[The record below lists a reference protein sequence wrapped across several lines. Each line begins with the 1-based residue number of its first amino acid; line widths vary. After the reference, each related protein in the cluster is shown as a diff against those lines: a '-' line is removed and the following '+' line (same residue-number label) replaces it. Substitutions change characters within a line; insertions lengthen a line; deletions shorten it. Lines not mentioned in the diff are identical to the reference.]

1 MNYKASFPQ
10 TRLRRL
16 RYSPVVRKMVTE
28 TQVSVDDLIMPLF
41 VCPGENVNN
50 PISSMP
56 GNSQL
61 SIDNL
66 VKECKSIYALG
77 VKSVLLFGIPEHK
90 DEDGSVACEDNGIVQ
105 KAIRAIK
112 KEIPELYIVADVC
125 NCEYTTHGHCGPIVD
140 NDVDNDRTLVIL
152 AKQSV
157 SLAKAGADMIAPSDM
172 MDGRIAAI
180 RKALDENGF
189 YKTPIMSYAAKYASG
204 FYGPFREAAE
214 SAPKFGDRA
223 SYQMNPANSDEAMRE
238 IQLDIQEGADIV
250 MVKPALSYLDIIYR
264 AKHMFNMPVAAYNVS
279 GEFSMVKATAANGWI
294 DETRVMMEIMT
305 SIKRA
310 GADIIITYHAK
321 AVAEFL
327 NKK

>member
-1 MNYKASFPQ
+1 MNYEASFPQ

-28 TQVSVDDLIMPLF
+28 THVSVDDLIMPLF

-61 SIDNL
+61 SVDNL
-66 VKECKSIYALG
+66 VKECKTISDLG
-77 VKSVLLFGIPEHK
+77 IKSVLLFGIPEHK
-90 DEDGSVACEDNGIVQ
+90 DEDGSVACDDNGIVQ
-105 KAIRAIK
+105 RAIRAIK
-112 KEIPELYIVADVC
+112 KELPDLYIVADVC
-125 NCEYTTHGHCGPIVD
+125 NCEYTVHGHCGPIVD
-140 NDVDNDRTLVIL
+140 NDVDNDKTLVIL
-152 AKQSV
+152 ARQSV

-172 MDGRIAAI
+172 MDGRIGAI

-238 IQLDIQEGADIV
+238 IQHDIQEGADIV

-264 AKHMFNMPVAAYNVS
+264 TKQMFRMPVAAYNVS

-294 DETRVMMEIMT
+294 DEKRVMMEIMT

-321 AVAEFL
+321 DVAEIL